1 VAGDLNHLRTGGVPP
16 APMETYL
23 RDVEGRIPRW
33 RRARRAVLAELADG
47 LCDAAEHYVARGVSP
62 DQAAARAVRDSGPAP
77 VVAQAISEVLSA
89 AQARTTAAALVLT
102 GPVVGMLWLSALVPG
117 RPPSALLV
125 QRPGIGLSV
134 AAAALFA
141 GLTVLAT
148 RFAHLPNPHLTPAR
162 TAAIACAAAALCD
175 VSLIAVAVSALTSH
189 SSQLMS
195 PLTVAGAASM
205 VRLALTQRV
214 ARRDLVFT
222 GS

>member
-89 AQARTTAAALVLT
+89 AQAHTTAAALVLT

-134 AAAALFA
+134 VAAALFA
-141 GLTVLAT
+141 GLTVLTT
-148 RFAHLPNPHLTPAR
+148 RFAHLPTHLTPAR

-175 VSLIAVAVSALTSH
+175 VSLIVVAVSALTSH
-189 SSQLMS
+189 SPQLMS
-195 PLTVAGAASM
+195 PLTLAGAASM